1 MDEQITQQP
10 IEQLPTPVEAPTDI
24 SVSNEA
30 EPEIAVRDGELLVS
44 EPPQTYT
51 TKEIEDIG
59 IDKLDPNRLPKDLVP
74 FYRSLQADYTR
85 KTQALA
91 EQRKKLPVPE
101 ETPPPVQQFQPQP
114 EQAPVSEQSY
124 MEWFGGAAKDVAC
137 RMLGIQPDKFDEF
150 NPQHIVGLNL
160 ATTRLNEEIQ
170 RQAQQRQALE
180 TRKQQ
185 YSEMLEEVRSGEPH
199 FAEIDAWGRTYVES
213 LPYTEYSR
221 VMKTFASGDMAAIKT
236 ELLKIRKAWYDRQ
249 TATQTPPVLESAG
262 SDQTPPR
269 KRVPLDRLGSMSED
283 EQATWIAQHIY
294 D

>member
-1 MDEQITQQP
+1 MDEQNVQEQP
-10 IEQLPTPVEAPTDI
+10 IEQPVPVEEATPP
-24 SVSNEA
+24 SVPE
-30 EPEIAVRDGELLVS
+30 EDVPEIAVRDGELIV
-44 EPPQTYT
+44 PDQQQTYT

-59 IDKLDPNRLPKDLVP
+59 IDKLDPKRLPKDLIP
-74 FYRSLQADYTR
+74 FYKSLQADYTR

-91 EQRKKLPVPE
+91 EQRKNLSVPE
-101 ETPPPVQQFQPQP
+101 ETPPPVQQIQTQP

-180 TRKQQ
+180 VRKRQ
-185 YSEMLEEVRSGEPH
+185 YGEMLEEIRSGEPH

-221 VMKTFASGDMAAIKT
+221 VMKTFSSGDMAAIKT
-236 ELLKIRKAWYDRQ
+236 ELLKIRKAWYDKQ
-249 TATQTPPVLESAG
+249 TVTQAPPVLESSG
-262 SDQTPPR
+262 SDQAPPK

-283 EQATWIAQHIY
+283 EQAAWIAQHIY

>member
-1 MDEQITQQP
+1 MDEQNVQEQP
-10 IEQLPTPVEAPTDI
+10 IEQPVPVEAVTSP
-24 SVSNEA
+24 SVPEEEA
-30 EPEIAVRDGELLVS
+30 PEIAVRDGELIV
-44 EPPQTYT
+44 PDQQQTYT

-59 IDKLDPNRLPKDLVP
+59 IDKLDPKRLPKDLIP
-74 FYRSLQADYTR
+74 FYKSLQADYTR

-91 EQRKKLPVPE
+91 EQRKNLSVPE
-101 ETPPPVQQFQPQP
+101 ETPPPVQQIQTQP

-180 TRKQQ
+180 VRKRQ
-185 YSEMLEEVRSGEPH
+185 YGEMLEEIRSGEPH

-221 VMKTFASGDMAAIKT
+221 VMKTFSSGDMAAIKT
-236 ELLKIRKAWYDRQ
+236 ELLKIRKAWYDKQ
-249 TATQTPPVLESAG
+249 TVTQAPPVLESSG
-262 SDQTPPR
+262 SDQAPPK

-283 EQATWIAQHIY
+283 EQAAWIAQHIY

>member
-1 MDEQITQQP
+1 MDEQNVQEQP
-10 IEQLPTPVEAPTDI
+10 IEQPVPVEEATPP
-24 SVSNEA
+24 SVPEEEA
-30 EPEIAVRDGELLVS
+30 PEIAVRDGELIV
-44 EPPQTYT
+44 PDQQQTYT

-59 IDKLDPNRLPKDLVP
+59 IDKLDPKRLPKDLVP

-180 TRKQQ
+180 VRKRQ
-185 YSEMLEEVRSGEPH
+185 YGEMLEEIRSGEPH

-221 VMKTFASGDMAAIKT
+221 VMKTFSSGDMAAIKT
-236 ELLKIRKAWYDRQ
+236 ELLKIRKAWYDKQ
-249 TATQTPPVLESAG
+249 TVTQAPPVLESAG
-262 SDQTPPR
+262 TDQAPPK

-283 EQATWIAQHIY
+283 EQALWIAQHIY

>member
-1 MDEQITQQP
+1 MDDLQTQDPVEQ
-10 IEQLPTPVEAPTDI
+10 PTPAEPPVAPPVVEEE
-24 SVSNEA
+24 S
-30 EPEIAVRDGELLVS
+30 PEIAVRDGELVVP
-44 EPPQTYT
+44 EQPQTYT
-51 TKEIEDIG
+51 AKEIEDVG
-59 IDKLDPNRLPKDLVP
+59 FDKLDPKRLPKDLVP
-74 FYRSLQADYTR
+74 FYKSLQADYTR

-91 EQRKKLPVPE
+91 EQRKNLSVPE
-101 ETPPPVQQFQPQP
+101 ETPPPVQRFQPQP

-185 YSEMLEEVRSGEPH
+185 YAGMLDEIRSGEPH

-221 VMKTFASGDMAAIKT
+221 VMKTFSSGDMAAIKT
-236 ELLKIRKAWYDRQ
+236 ELLKIRKAWYDKQ
-249 TATQTPPVLESAG
+249 TVTQAPPVLESSG
-262 SDQTPPR
+262 SDQAPPK
-269 KRVPLDRLGSMSED
+269 KRVPLDRLGSMNED
-283 EQATWIAQHIY
+283 EQAAWIAQHIY

>member
-1 MDEQITQQP
+1 
-10 IEQLPTPVEAPTDI
+10 
-24 SVSNEA
+24 
-30 EPEIAVRDGELLVS
+30 
-44 EPPQTYT
+44 
-51 TKEIEDIG
+51 
-59 IDKLDPNRLPKDLVP
+59 
-74 FYRSLQADYTR
+74 
-85 KTQALA
+85 
-91 EQRKKLPVPE
+91 
-101 ETPPPVQQFQPQP
+101 
-114 EQAPVSEQSY
+114 
-124 MEWFGGAAKDVAC
+124 
-137 RMLGIQPDKFDEF
+137 MLF
-150 NPQHIVGLNL
+150 
-160 ATTRLNEEIQ
+160 R
-170 RQAQQRQALE
+170 
-180 TRKQQ
+180 
-185 YSEMLEEVRSGEPH
+185 SEMLADIRSSEPH

>member
-1 MDEQITQQP
+1 MDDLQTQEQP
-10 IEQLPTPVEAPTDI
+10 IEQAVPAETPVAPPVVEED
-24 SVSNEA
+24 A
-30 EPEIAVRDGELLVS
+30 PEIAVRDGELVV
-44 EPPQTYT
+44 PDQPQTYT
-51 TKEIEDIG
+51 TKEIEEIG
-59 IDKLDPNRLPKDLVP
+59 IDKLDPKRLPKDLVP
-74 FYRSLQADYTR
+74 FYKSLQADYTR

-114 EQAPVSEQSY
+114 EQDHVSEQSY

-185 YSEMLEEVRSGEPH
+185 YGEMLADIRSSEPH

-221 VMKTFASGDMAAIKT
+221 VMKTFASGDMAAIKG

-283 EQATWIAQHIY
+283 DQAAWIAQHIY

>member
-1 MDEQITQQP
+1 MDDLQTQEQP
-10 IEQLPTPVEAPTDI
+10 IEQAVPAETPVAPPVVEED
-24 SVSNEA
+24 A
-30 EPEIAVRDGELLVS
+30 PEIAVRDGELVV
-44 EPPQTYT
+44 PDQPQTYT
-51 TKEIEDIG
+51 TKEIEEIG
-59 IDKLDPNRLPKDLVP
+59 IDKLDPKRLPKDLVP
-74 FYRSLQADYTR
+74 FYKSLQADYTR

-91 EQRKKLPVPE
+91 EQRKNLHVPE
-101 ETPPPVQQFQPQP
+101 ETPPPVQQFQSQP

-185 YSEMLEEVRSGEPH
+185 YGEMLADIRSSEPH

-221 VMKTFASGDMAAIKT
+221 VMKTFASGDMAAIKG

-283 EQATWIAQHIY
+283 DQAAWIAQHIY

>member
-1 MDEQITQQP
+1 MDELQTQDP
-10 IEQLPTPVEAPTDI
+10 VEQPTPAEPPVAPPVVEEE
-24 SVSNEA
+24 S
-30 EPEIAVRDGELLVS
+30 PEIAVRDGELVVP
-44 EPPQTYT
+44 EQPQTYT
-51 TKEIEDIG
+51 AKEIEDIG
-59 IDKLDPNRLPKDLVP
+59 IDKLDPKRLPKDLVP

-221 VMKTFASGDMAAIKT
+221 VMKTFSSGDMAAIKT
-236 ELLKIRKAWYDRQ
+236 ELLKIRKAWYDKQ
-249 TATQTPPVLESAG
+249 TVTQAPPVLESAG
-262 SDQTPPR
+262 TDQTPPR

-283 EQATWIAQHIY
+283 DQAAWIAQHIY

>member
-1 MDEQITQQP
+1 MDDLQTQEQP
-10 IEQLPTPVEAPTDI
+10 IEQAVPAETPTTPPVVEEDA
-24 SVSNEA
+24 
-30 EPEIAVRDGELLVS
+30 PEIAVRDGELVVT
-44 EPPQTYT
+44 EQADTYT
-51 TKEIEDIG
+51 AKEIEEIG
-59 IDKLDPNRLPKDLVP
+59 IDKLDPKRLPKDLVP
-74 FYRSLQADYTR
+74 FYKSLQADYTR

-160 ATTRLNEEIQ
+160 ATTSLNEEIQ

-185 YSEMLEEVRSGEPH
+185 YGEMLADIRSSEPH

-221 VMKTFASGDMAAIKT
+221 VMKTFASGDMAAIKA

-269 KRVPLDRLGSMSED
+269 KRVPLDRLDAADAASN
-283 EQATWIAQHIY
+283 
-294 D
+294 

>member
-1 MDEQITQQP
+1 MDDLQTQEQSV
-10 IEQLPTPVEAPTDI
+10 EQAAPAETPTTPPVVEED
-24 SVSNEA
+24 V
-30 EPEIAVRDGELLVS
+30 PEIAVRDGELVVT
-44 EPPQTYT
+44 EQADTYT
-51 TKEIEDIG
+51 AKEIEEIG
-59 IDKLDPNRLPKDLVP
+59 IDKLDPKRLPKDLVP
-74 FYRSLQADYTR
+74 FYKSLQADYTR

-91 EQRKKLPVPE
+91 EQRKKLSVPE

-185 YSEMLEEVRSGEPH
+185 YSEMLEELRSSEPH

-236 ELLKIRKAWYDRQ
+236 ELLKIRKAWYDKQ
-249 TATQTPPVLESAG
+249 TVTQTPPVLESAG

-283 EQATWIAQHIY
+283 EQAAWIAQHIY

>member
-1 MDEQITQQP
+1 MDDLQTQDPVEQ
-10 IEQLPTPVEAPTDI
+10 PTPAEPPVAPPVVEEE
-24 SVSNEA
+24 S
-30 EPEIAVRDGELLVS
+30 PEIAVRDGELVVP
-44 EPPQTYT
+44 EQPQTYT
-51 TKEIEDIG
+51 AKEIEDVG
-59 IDKLDPNRLPKDLVP
+59 IDKLDPKRLPKDLVP
-74 FYRSLQADYTR
+74 FYKSLQADYTR

-91 EQRKKLPVPE
+91 EQRKNLHVPE
-101 ETPPPVQQFQPQP
+101 ETPPPVQQFQSQP

-170 RQAQQRQALE
+170 RQAQQRQAIE

-185 YSEMLEEVRSGEPH
+185 YAGMLDEIRSGEPH

-221 VMKTFASGDMAAIKT
+221 VMKTFSSGDMAAIKT
-236 ELLKIRKAWYDRQ
+236 ELLKIRKAWYDKQ
-249 TATQTPPVLESAG
+249 TVTQAPPVLESSG
-262 SDQTPPR
+262 SDQAPPK

-283 EQATWIAQHIY
+283 EQAAWIAQHIY

>member
-1 MDEQITQQP
+1 MDDLQTQEQP
-10 IEQLPTPVEAPTDI
+10 IEQSVPAETPVAPPVVEED
-24 SVSNEA
+24 A
-30 EPEIAVRDGELLVS
+30 PEIAVRDGELVVT
-44 EPPQTYT
+44 EQADTYT
-51 TKEIEDIG
+51 AKEIEEIG
-59 IDKLDPNRLPKDLVP
+59 IDKLDPKRLPKDLVP
-74 FYRSLQADYTR
+74 FYKSLQADYTR

-170 RQAQQRQALE
+170 RQAQRRQALE

-185 YSEMLEEVRSGEPH
+185 YGEMLADIRSSEPH

-283 EQATWIAQHIY
+283 EQAAWIAQHIY

>member
-1 MDEQITQQP
+1 MDDLQIQDPVEQ
-10 IEQLPTPVEAPTDI
+10 PTPAEPPVEPPVVEEE
-24 SVSNEA
+24 S
-30 EPEIAVRDGELLVS
+30 PEIAVRDGELVVP
-44 EPPQTYT
+44 EQPQTYT
-51 TKEIEDIG
+51 AKEIEDVG
-59 IDKLDPNRLPKDLVP
+59 IDKLDPKRLPKDLVP
-74 FYRSLQADYTR
+74 FYKSLQADYTR

-91 EQRKKLPVPE
+91 EQRKNLHVPE
-101 ETPPPVQQFQPQP
+101 ETPPPVQQFQSQP

-170 RQAQQRQALE
+170 RQAQQRQAIE

-185 YSEMLEEVRSGEPH
+185 YTGMLDEIRSGEPH
-199 FAEIDAWGRTYVES
+199 FAEIDAWGRAYVES

-221 VMKTFASGDMAAIKT
+221 VMKTFSSGDMAAIKA
-236 ELLKIRKAWYDRQ
+236 ELLKIRKAWYDKQ
-249 TATQTPPVLESAG
+249 TVTQAPPVLESSG
-262 SDQTPPR
+262 SDQAPPK

-283 EQATWIAQHIY
+283 EQAAWIAQHIY